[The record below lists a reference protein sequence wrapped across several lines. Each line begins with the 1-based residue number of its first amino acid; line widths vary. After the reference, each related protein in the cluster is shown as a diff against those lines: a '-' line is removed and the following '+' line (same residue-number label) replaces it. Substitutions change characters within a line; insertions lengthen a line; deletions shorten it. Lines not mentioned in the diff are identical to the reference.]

1 MLSCLVL
8 IRACLSSWSFL
19 SFVQGLTKDDA
30 ILVGDSPQSH
40 GKDSPCC
47 LELDN
52 IITIKGSPL
61 KVLQAD
67 KYPYVRP
74 LQLDS
79 LLLILL
85 EDVGVSH
92 GT

>member
-8 IRACLSSWSFL
+8 IRAWLSSWSFYPL
-19 SFVQGLTKDDA
+19 FVQGLTKDDA

-47 LELDN
+47 LELDYG
-52 IITIKGSPL
+52 ITIKGSPL
-61 KVLQAD
+61 KVVQAD
-67 KYPYVRP
+67 KYRYVRP

-79 LLLILL
+79 LLLRMWA
-85 EDVGVSH
+85 
-92 GT
+92 